1 MTTSAAPGRATSD
14 TPKTRRVGRLV
25 AALVLLVVAMAS
37 SGLLGARAAD
47 KAPGTLNVVG
57 IMPAGQ
63 TIDSGAVMPMWLD
76 TARHEGVQELSSGGF
91 LTFDLAGLRPTAV
104 IPVPLD
110 KGWTGNSQVGSG
122 TMAAVDEKH
131 SRIFWP
137 HDTNGA
143 APTADNTNTTCPQHL
158 FVLNLVDN
166 SWTRKDVP
174 CYDEHGLGA
183 AGVGAAIVGF
193 SVDGMSYYEPTNKLY
208 VTGQPSPDQEVS
220 FSNPLTP
227 QEPTIIRELDP
238 DTLAVS
244 WEYDASSLCD
254 WHQVAGPGGGLNNG
268 VVSRVGDNV
277 LLYCHKGGRSGA
289 GQIIDIPLQRD
300 KEGKEEPNTAAV
312 RAMTAVSVKSVVVDP
327 VTGRMLLIAPGA
339 PFGPAVWVYSG
350 VEQRFLGV
358 VPTGVQGAFLAGFDV
373 STGRLYLHDS
383 RGIVLVDARH
393 DPVPGG
399 VRYDTLAGPIDSSAS
414 NNPVLAVDPTSHRLI
429 IPDFADVK
437 RDPKTF
443 ITGVDH
449 FQIVEDDVPPL
460 VDVCAN
466 KPKPCPNP
474 DAGTEDIPEVP
485 GQTGHTFTSGANAFG
500 VHLLNTGGIPS
511 DIQNLPGDTN
521 RTVNG
526 GNFDCF
532 LPDSGAPLPC
542 LTTAVLSPGDREG
555 FLAQTSLAQ
564 GSALGS
570 TGYATAGRVG
580 PNDHATDAD
589 IREAGNCEADRLG
602 ALFGSADLQNG
613 IQTLCQNDNMPQPL
627 KDTLANMRAGTA
639 RKDGSEYP
647 INGSLCVDFGGTS
660 GEKMSQDPSP
670 QMGYSKVHC
679 DAAAPL
685 TTTDAEFALVGQP
698 QVPKP
703 DTLAIAHSTSHA
715 DSKLT
720 DKGVIT
726 TVNAL
731 AEGINI
737 GGQITIGSIAT
748 SAETGAH
755 GRTGT
760 AYTTVK
766 RTISDVHGPGIDC
779 VAACD
784 PKKVADAINQAFAP
798 RIQAFASDPAQDATP
813 KGFTGSVGKDP
824 SLQAADSLINDDD
837 SLTWD
842 GLDLLVVND
851 QTFFKNSAQGQPVPS
866 GNRSRLL
873 IGLAGVQA
881 ESHYGIFKLP
891 PPDSG
896 GGGGTEATPPAPG
909 TPDIPPTP
917 GQEISIPGTPGTPA
931 SQAGTLGYH
940 LAGSVGTPPTH
951 KKRPSL
957 VAQLLHGLLHP
968 FEGLKNFWALIINHP
983 FEAVMVFLMLALLGT
998 PVYLALRRREM
1009 ARALLSEA

>member
-14 TPKTRRVGRLV
+14 TPKARRVRRLG
-25 AALVLLVVAMAS
+25 AALALLVVAMAS

-47 KAPGTLNVVG
+47 KAPAGLNVVG
-57 IMPAGQ
+57 TMSIGKPLDNVG
-63 TIDSGAVMPMWLD
+63 PMWLD
-76 TARHEGVQELSSGGF
+76 TARHEGIQELTNGGF
-91 LTFDLAGLRPTAV
+91 QTYDLAGLRPTAAL
-104 IPVPLD
+104 PVPPAP
-110 KGWTGNSQVGSG
+110 WTGNSLVGSG
-122 TMAAVDEKH
+122 TVAAVDEKH
-131 SRIFWP
+131 SRVFWP
-137 HDTNGA
+137 HDPMISQG
-143 APTADNTNTTCPQHL
+143 PADRTGCPQPL
-158 FVLNLVDN
+158 FVLSLVDN
-166 SWTRKDVP
+166 SWSTKNVP
-174 CYDEHGLGA
+174 CYDEQGLGA
-183 AGVGAAIVGF
+183 AGVSAGIVGF

-208 VTGQPSPDQEVS
+208 VTGEATPNAMVGNNQPLSP
-220 FSNPLTP
+220 T
-227 QEPTIIRELDP
+227 EPTIVRELDAG
-238 DTLAVS
+238 TLAVG
-244 WEYDASSLCD
+244 WEFDASSFCD
-254 WHQVAGPGGGLNNG
+254 WHRVQGPGGGDNNG
-268 VVSRVGDNV
+268 VVSRVGNDV
-277 LLYCHKGGRSGA
+277 ILYCHTGGRNGSGE
-289 GQIIDIPLQRD
+289 IIDIPLQRD
-300 KEGKEEPNTAAV
+300 ENGQEKPKAGAIRSMAAV
-312 RAMTAVSVKSVVVDP
+312 GVKRITIDP
-327 VTGRMLLIAPGA
+327 ATGRMLLIAAGA
-339 PFGPAVWVYSG
+339 PFGPAVWVYDG
-350 VEQRFLGV
+350 VQQRFLGV
-358 VPTGVQGAFLAGFDV
+358 VPTGVQGAFLAGFDE

-383 RGIVLVDARH
+383 RGFVVVDARH

-399 VRYDTLAGPIDSSAS
+399 VRYD
-414 NNPVLAVDPTSHRLI
+414 VLAVPFPPTSRAGANPVMSVDPTTHRLFP
-429 IPDFADVK
+429 PDYYNLDKSGMV
-437 RDPKTF
+437 TQ
-443 ITGVDH
+443 
-449 FQIVEDDVPPL
+449 FQVVEDDIPPI
-460 VDVCAN
+460 VDVCAG
-466 KPKPCPNP
+466 KPKPCPDP
-474 DAGTEDIPEVP
+474 DAGTEDIAEVP
-485 GQTGHTFTSGANAFG
+485 GQTGRTFSSGANAFG
-500 VHLLNTGGIPS
+500 VHLLNTGGIPAA
-511 DIQNLPGDTN
+511 IQNLPGDT
-521 RTVNG
+521 R
-526 GNFDCF
+526 GNANLGTFDCF
-532 LPDSGAPLPC
+532 LPSPAPC
-542 LTTAVLSPGDREG
+542 LSTAAVSPGDREG

-570 TGYATAGRVG
+570 TGYATAGRAG

-627 KDTLANMRAGTA
+627 KDALASMRAGTE

-647 INGSLCVDFGGTS
+647 INGSLCVDFGGTA
-660 GEKMSQDPSP
+660 GDKVSQDPSP

-679 DAAAPL
+679 DATAQH

-698 QVPKP
+698 QVPNP
-703 DTLAIAHSTSHA
+703 STLAIAHSTSHA

-737 GGQITIGSIAT
+737 GGQISIGSIAT

-760 AYTTVK
+760 AYTKVT

-779 VAACD
+779 AAVCD
-784 PKKVADAINQAFAP
+784 PKQVANAINQAFAP
-798 RIQAFASDPAQDATP
+798 RLQAFASDPAEVATP

-824 SLQAADSLINDDD
+824 SLQSADSLINDDD
-837 SLTWD
+837 TLTFD

-851 QTFFKNSAQGQPVPS
+851 QSFPKDGVTSDGQSSTTPS

-873 IGLAGVQA
+873 LGLAGVQA

-891 PPDSG
+891 PPSSG
-896 GGGGTEATPPAPG
+896 GGGGTDAAPPAPG

-940 LAGSVGTPPTH
+940 LAGSAGTPPVH

-983 FEAVMVFLMLALLGT
+983 SEAVMVFLMLALLGT